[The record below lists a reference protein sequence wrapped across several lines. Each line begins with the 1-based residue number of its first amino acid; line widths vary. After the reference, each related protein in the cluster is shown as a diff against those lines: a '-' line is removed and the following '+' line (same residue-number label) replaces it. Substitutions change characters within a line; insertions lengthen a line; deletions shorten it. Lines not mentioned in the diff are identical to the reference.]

1 MLRRRRYA
9 TAAIRP
15 YSLVV
20 LDLVHLPQVL
30 LVVHIP
36 HILLQATI
44 NSIELYVELLEPY
57 LLRGQALVNLV
68 FLLFRLHH
76 EVLCDRLSQPLHRLE
91 LVLRAHLGT

>member
-9 TAAIRP
+9 SAAILT
-15 YSLVV
+15 YFLVV
-20 LDLVHLPQVL
+20 LDFIHLRQVL

-44 NSIELYVELLEPY
+44 NTIELYVELLEPY

-68 FLLFRLHH
+68 FLLFRFEHK
-76 EVLCDRLSQPLHRLE
+76 VLCDRLPQHSHRLE
-91 LVLRAHLGT
+91 LVLRAHLST